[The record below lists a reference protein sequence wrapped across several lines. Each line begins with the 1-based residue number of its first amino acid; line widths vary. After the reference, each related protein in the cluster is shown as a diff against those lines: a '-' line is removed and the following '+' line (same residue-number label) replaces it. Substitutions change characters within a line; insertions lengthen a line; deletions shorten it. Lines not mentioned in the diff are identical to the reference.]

1 MKFKSTTISLLW
13 PWRSPNSKP
22 EWQKQIAK
30 PNGTREIAASGLLF
44 PNSARGNHRTIR
56 NAIFFDM
63 TLEKPSRS
71 LPHRRTRENHA
82 NETAEDYVEA
92 IFEIIEETGQ
102 CRVGNLVKHFD
113 VSHVT
118 VSRTVGRLQSEG
130 LLETQPYKPITLTA
144 AGIKLAKK
152 MKKRHAVVFNFLLSL
167 GVDRQTAQID
177 SEGIEHHVS
186 DQTLRAMKAFT
197 NR

>member
-1 MKFKSTTISLLW
+1 
-13 PWRSPNSKP
+13 
-22 EWQKQIAK
+22 
-30 PNGTREIAASGLLF
+30 
-44 PNSARGNHRTIR
+44 
-56 NAIFFDM
+56 M
-63 TLEKPSRS
+63 TSEQPPRS

-92 IFEIIEETGQ
+92 VFEIVEETGQ
-102 CRVGNLVKHFD
+102 CRVGDLVKHFA

-130 LLETQPYKPITLTA
+130 LLHTQPYKPIELTS
-144 AGIKLAKK
+144 AGIKLAKR
-152 MKKRHAVVFNFLLSL
+152 MKKRHAIVFNFLLSL
-167 GVDRQTAQID
+167 GVDQQTAQID

-186 DQTLRAMKAFT
+186 DQTLRAMKDFT